1 MNGHCMRVL
10 IAMVLAW
17 AMAAAAEA
25 GTDSTSASLPPPV
38 PDTSAIWRVER
49 VQIEGNHTVDL
60 AVLKGALRLAEGD
73 SLGYEGLIDRQR
85 ESIRTL
91 MGTGL
96 LSDASVDYGP
106 GTADGTVDVV
116 VKVHEVPLCGYVKFT
131 GNDELSV
138 KDLKEGAHIQDGS
151 LLSQSN
157 IEKDRQGMLKL
168 YHDKGYLR
176 AVVADQLGSLDSLTG
191 KVPLTWKIQEKKKVR
206 VGHIAFVG
214 NARISRKKLLGAMV
228 TKEKRWWRTGEY
240 DQDTLLEDMQK
251 IRDLYREK
259 GYLDATVDSNSV
271 SYRPDSLR
279 LDILLVVH
287 EGRRYYRGRVAF
299 QGEDV
304 LTERQL
310 LAQTT
315 LDSGDVLNQKKLDA
329 EEQNLQMAYREEG
342 RIFAQ
347 INPVKTYRDSIV
359 DMLYMIKEGMPA
371 TVGEVIVEGN
381 TKTRDKVIRRELRLF
396 PGDLFRQSLL
406 MRSYREVM
414 ALNFFDNVL
423 PDIQPT
429 DQDGVV
435 NLVFKVQ
442 EKEKGT
448 GTFSAG
454 GAYSQSDG
462 FVGTLG
468 LQIPNVMGTG
478 RLVSTNLEYGQYKK
492 STRLGFTEP
501 WLMDTPTKVGADVFW
516 THQKDQ
522 YDTTYDYVST
532 GFDVNVGRRLTWPD
546 DYFSGGASYGFSLN
560 QYDGVNS
567 DKTGILRT
575 DGLESS
581 VSLTLTRDDKDLPMF
596 PTNGSTFQVTYRK
609 VGGPFGGD
617 FDYNQGNALAKWWF
631 PTANKIVLDVE
642 MQGGIMGGPILQT
655 NDLYREGGLLGYQGK
670 LRGYDAASIGLY
682 RVGRSYVSTTAEVRY
697 PVADQLFYLIGFM
710 DAGNVYGKA
719 LRANVDR
726 TVLTLPNP
734 WEEIDLGNLK
744 RDWGFGFRL
753 QIPMMGVLGF
763 DFAWGLDPAEG
774 PNGESEPNP
783 GMHPNFT
790 IEQPF

>member
-1 MNGHCMRVL
+1 MNGHRMRLL
-10 IAMVLAW
+10 IALVLAW
-17 AMAAAAEA
+17 TMAAIAQS
-25 GTDSTSASLPPPV
+25 GTDSSWASQAPSA
-38 PDTSAIWRVER
+38 PDTSAIWRIEKI
-49 VQIEGNHTVDL
+49 QIEGNHTVDL
-60 AVLKGALRLAEGD
+60 AVLKGALRFAEGD
-73 SLGYEGLIDRQR
+73 SLGYDGLIDRQR
-85 ESIRTL
+85 ESIRAL
-91 MGTGL
+91 LATGL
-96 LSDASVDYGP
+96 LSDA
-106 GTADGTVDVV
+106 TVDFREGSAGAVV
-116 VKVHEVPLCGYVKFT
+116 AVVAVRELPLCGNVKFT
-131 GNDELSV
+131 GNDALTE
-138 KDLKEGAHIQDGS
+138 KDLKEVAHVQDGS

-157 IEKDRQGMLKL
+157 VEKDRQAMLKL
-168 YHDKGYLR
+168 YRDKGYLR
-176 AVVADQLGSLDSLTG
+176 AVVVGDRGALDSLTG
-191 KVPLTWKIQEKKKVR
+191 KVSLTWKIQEKNKVR
-206 VGHIAFVG
+206 VGRIEFVG
-214 NARISRKKLLGAMV
+214 NARISRKKLLGVIV
-228 TKEKRWWRTGEY
+228 TKEKRWWRNGEY
-240 DQDTLLEDMQK
+240 DQDTLLQDLQK
-251 IRDLYREK
+251 VKDLYREK
-259 GYLDATVDSNSV
+259 GYLDASVDSHTVN
-271 SYRPDSLR
+271 YRPDSLR
-279 LDILLVVH
+279 LDIRLVIH
-287 EGRRYYRGRVAF
+287 EGRRYFRGRLSF

-304 LTERQL
+304 LSERQL
-310 LAQTT
+310 MGQAT

-329 EEQNLQMAYREEG
+329 EEQNIQMAYREEG

-359 DMLYMIKEGMPA
+359 DMLYMIKEGPPA
-371 TVGEVIVEGN
+371 SVGQVVVEGN
-381 TKTRDKVIRRELRLF
+381 SKTRDKVIRRELRLF

-414 ALNFFDNVL
+414 ALNFFDNVM
-423 PDIQPT
+423 PDIRPAA
-429 DQDGVV
+429 QDGVV
-435 NLVFKVQ
+435 DLVFKVQ

-454 GAYSQSDG
+454 GAYSQNDG

-478 RLVSTNLEYGQYKK
+478 RLVNANLEYGQYKK

-501 WLMDTPTKVGADVFW
+501 WLMDSPTRVGVDGFW

-522 YDTTYDYVST
+522 YDATYDYIST
-532 GFDVNVGRRLTWPD
+532 GFDLTLGRRLTWPD
-546 DYFSGGASYGFSLN
+546 DYFSVSSGYGLSLN
-560 QYDGVNS
+560 QYEGSNS
-567 DKTGILRT
+567 VKTGIVRT
-575 DGLESS
+575 DGIESS
-581 VSLTLTRDDKDLPMF
+581 LSLTLTRDDKDLPMF
-596 PTNGSTFQVTYRK
+596 PTSGSTIQVTYRK

-631 PTANKIVLDVE
+631 PTVGKLVLNVE
-642 MQGGIMGGPILQT
+642 MQGGIMGGPVLQT

-682 RVGRSYVSTTAEVRY
+682 RVGRSYLSSTMEMRY

-719 LRANVDR
+719 LRSDVNH
-726 TVLTLPNP
+726 TVLSLPNP

-774 PNGESEPNP
+774 VNGTSVPNT

>member
-1 MNGHCMRVL
+1 MNGHRMRLL
-10 IAMVLAW
+10 IALVLAW
-17 AMAAAAEA
+17 TMAATAQS
-25 GTDSTSASLPPPV
+25 GTDSSWAASLPST
-38 PDTSAIWRVER
+38 PDTSAIWRIEKI
-49 VQIEGNHTVDL
+49 QIEGNHTVDL
-60 AVLKGALRLAEGD
+60 AVLKGALRFAEGD
-73 SLGYEGLIDRQR
+73 SLGYDGLIDRQR
-85 ESIRTL
+85 ESIRAL
-91 MGTGL
+91 LATGL
-96 LSDASVDYGP
+96 LSDATVDYRQGSAN
-106 GTADGTVDVV
+106 GVQAVVTVR
-116 VKVHEVPLCGYVKFT
+116 ELPLCGNVKFA
-131 GNDELSV
+131 GNDALTE
-138 KDLKEGAHIQDGS
+138 KDLKEVVHVQDGS

-157 IEKDRQGMLKL
+157 VEKDRQAMLKL
-168 YHDKGYLR
+168 YREKGYLR
-176 AVVADQLGSLDSLTG
+176 ALVVGDRGAMDSLTG
-191 KVPLTWKIQEKKKVR
+191 KVALTWKIQEKNKVR
-206 VGHIAFVG
+206 VGRIEFVG
-214 NARISRKKLLGAMV
+214 NARISRKKLLGVIV

-240 DQDTLLEDMQK
+240 DQDTLTQDLQK
-251 IRDLYREK
+251 LKDLYREK
-259 GYLDATVDSNSV
+259 GYLDASVDSHSV
-271 SYRPDSLR
+271 NYRPDSLR
-279 LDILLVVH
+279 LDIRLVIH
-287 EGRRYYRGRVAF
+287 EGRRYYRGRLSF

-304 LTERQL
+304 LSERQL
-310 LAQTT
+310 MGQAT

-329 EEQNLQMAYREEG
+329 EEQNIQMAYREEG

-359 DMLYMIKEGMPA
+359 DMLYMIKEGPPA
-371 TVGEVIVEGN
+371 SVGQVIVEGN

-414 ALNFFDNVL
+414 ALNFFDNVQ
-423 PDIQPT
+423 PDIRPAV
-429 DQDGVV
+429 QDGVV
-435 NLVFKVQ
+435 DLVFKVQ

-454 GAYSQSDG
+454 GAYSQNDG

-478 RLVSTNLEYGQYKK
+478 RLVNANLEYGQYKK

-501 WLMDTPTKVGADVFW
+501 WLMDSPTRVGVDGFW

-522 YDTTYDYVST
+522 YDASYDYIST
-532 GFDVNVGRRLTWPD
+532 GFDLNLGRRLTWPD
-546 DYFSGGASYGFSLN
+546 DYFSVSSGYGFSFN
-560 QYDGVNS
+560 QYQGPLT
-567 DKTGILRT
+567 DKSGILRT
-575 DGLESS
+575 DGIESS
-581 VSLTLTRDDKDLPMF
+581 LSLTLTRDDKDLPMF
-596 PTNGSTFQVTYRK
+596 PTSGSTIQLTYRK
-609 VGGPFGGD
+609 VGGVFGGD

-631 PTANKIVLDVE
+631 PTVGKFVLNVE
-642 MQGGIMGGPILQT
+642 MQGGILAGDVLQT
-655 NDLYREGGLLGYQGK
+655 NALFREGGLLGYQGK

-682 RVGRSYVSTTAEVRY
+682 RVGRSYLSTTMELRY

-710 DAGNVYGKA
+710 DAGNVYGQA

-726 TVLTLPNP
+726 TTLSLPNP

-774 PNGESEPNP
+774 YNGASAPNT